1 MRLAL
6 TSSSIGGSTV
16 TSLSPDVI
24 TLGKNASSSSSS
36 TFAIG
41 GATIATS
48 KFIFVTDF
56 FFKPF
61 CFHGG
66 RGFAVEV
73 SE

>member
-1 MRLAL
+1 MAL
-6 TSSSIGGSTV
+6 TSSSMGDSTV

-36 TFAIG
+36 TFAIGG